1 MKEQTERQRDEGRQG
16 KHRMRLTRKKRVV
29 ISVIL
34 AFFCPS
40 GAAGFCL
47 AVYASKHGDDN
58 ESKYAKR
65 IADRSRRCK
74 TDPAA
79 GAEQY

>member
-1 MKEQTERQRDEGRQG
+1 MKEQTERQQDEGRQG
-16 KHRMRLTRKKRVV
+16 KHRMRLTQKKRVV

-34 AFFCPS
+34 TFSALLALPV
-40 GAAGFCL
+40 FCL
-47 AVYASKHGDDN
+47 AVYASKHRDDN